1 MNYQQAIADAIRQIT
16 FQNVDAAITAAEAG
30 FGFLSCFPAAAATEA
45 AWASSTTA
53 AADAA
58 VGVRAATTAAEAGS
72 GFSFFC
78 AAAVAAMVDAAAD
91 ASLNISGFIH
101 EGSCNANPLNCCN
114 TNNGSYFII
123 YMIKNTL
130 QQGG

>member
-53 AADAA
+53 AADVA
-58 VGVRAATTAAEAGS
+58 VTTATTAAEAGF
-72 GFSFFC
+72 GFLSC
-78 AAAVAAMVDAAAD
+78 VPAAAVAAMAMVDADAD
-91 ASLNISGFIH
+91 ANQNSLASNH
-101 EGSCNANPLNCCN
+101 EGSCFTNPLNHA
-114 TNNGSYFII
+114 
-123 YMIKNTL
+123 
-130 QQGG
+130 

>member
-53 AADAA
+53 AADVA
-58 VGVRAATTAAEAGS
+58 VTTAITAAEAGS

-78 AAAVAAMVDAAAD
+78 AAVAAMAMVDAAAD
-91 ASLNISGFIH
+91 ANQNSFVSNH
-101 EGSCNANPLNCCN
+101 EGSCFTNPLNHYAHRRPN
-114 TNNGSYFII
+114 E
-123 YMIKNTL
+123 
-130 QQGG
+130 